1 MNWRRWPV
9 LASVLWAILVG
20 VGGYPGKAAAT
31 AVPAR
36 GAWVVSAER
45 VAWAAGATTPAEALK
60 AAGMAAPDGSEITVD
75 GRRWGANQALPQG
88 KVPPVIQLRAA
99 VPITL
104 RTGGKS
110 VRLSTTA
117 PTLAEALWA
126 QGIVLSEA
134 DRLRPEASTWLTAP
148 LHVTLTRARP
158 LSVRVG
164 RRTLR
169 LYSTSATVGEALAAA
184 RLAPQGLE
192 TTAPEDTAPLPTG
205 AQALV
210 TFHRVWETVVLRQLP
225 VAFAT
230 KTQPLPD
237 VPLDTVKV
245 VQKGTYGLQVQRV
258 RVRYQDGVEVARTVE
273 DAWLAQ
279 PPKPRIV
286 GYGTKI
292 VPQTLQTPDGPVTCW
307 RIVRVYATSYSPCR
321 LGVDY
326 CSDRTFSG
334 MTLRKGI
341 VAVKRSWYAYM
352 GGQKVYVPGYGFG
365 VIADIG
371 GGIPGRAWIDLGYSD
386 DDYQSW
392 HQWTTLCF
400 VAPPP
405 PPEQIPWILP

>member
-1 MNWRRWPV
+1 MG
-9 LASVLWAILVG
+9 LALLIVVLVG
-20 VGGYPGKAAAT
+20 WSNRPLAVAA

-36 GAWVVSAER
+36 GAWVVTPAQA
-45 VAWAAGATTPAEALK
+45 AWAPAATTPAEALK
-60 AAGMAAPDGSEITVD
+60 AVGIIAPNDGEITVN
-75 GRRWGANQALPQG
+75 GHRWQAGQALPQG
-88 KVPPVIQLRAA
+88 KMPPVVQFRQP
-99 VPITL
+99 VRVTL
-104 RTGGKS
+104 KKGGQI
-110 VRLSTTA
+110 VHLNTTA
-117 PTLAEALWA
+117 PTLGIALWE
-126 QGIVLSEA
+126 QGIVLTEA
-134 DRLRPEASTWLTAP
+134 DRLRPGALTLLAKP
-148 LHVTLTRARP
+148 LQATLTPARP
-158 LSVRVG
+158 LDVRVG
-164 RRTLR
+164 ERALS
-169 LYSTSATVGEALAAA
+169 LHSTATTVGEALAEIH
-184 RLAPQGLE
+184 LAPQGLE
-192 TTAPEDTAPLPTG
+192 FTTPADTAPLPTSSKTPV
-205 AQALV
+205 AL
-210 TFHRVWETVVLRQLP
+210 HRVEETVLLRQLP
-225 VAFAT
+225 VAFTT
-230 KTQPLPD
+230 KTQPLPNE
-237 VPLDTVKV
+237 PLDTIKV
-245 VQKGTYGLQVQRV
+245 VQEGAYGLQVQRV

-292 VPQTLQTPDGPVTCW
+292 VSQTLQTSEGVVTCW
-307 RIVRVYATSYSPCR
+307 RVVRVYATSYSPCR
-321 LGVDY
+321 LGVDR

-371 GGIPGRAWIDLGYSD
+371 GGIPGRPWIDLGYSD